1 MTTTSLEEQ
10 LAVLDSKLRAWTLPA
25 HIARDIE
32 RGEEARR
39 EHERQKTKLMKE
51 RAELAEAMKMQLS
64 ADEFERRKRERAA
77 EEQATA
83 AAQAALREAVAQYL
97 DAHEDICVNL
107 RRAAE
112 ATTKAPAAMDVVGKL
127 AATLNET
134 GRRPD
139 AANTLELATSLALL
153 IPWAYR
159 KVPGHRHRLGPLTW
173 PSASEA
179 RHPDH
184 TDPVEAEKKRMA
196 AQILPLAQG

>member
-1 MTTTSLEEQ
+1 LREAQRTQVT
-10 LAVLDSKLRAWTLPA
+10 LADY
-25 HIARDIE
+25 
-32 RGEEARR
+32 
-39 EHERQKTKLMKE
+39 
-51 RAELAEAMKMQLS
+51 
-64 ADEFERRKRERAA
+64 ERRKA
-77 EEQATA
+77 EKVAEQAATA
-83 AAQAALREAVAQYL
+83 AAQAALREATAQYL
-97 DAHEDICVNL
+97 DAFDDAASNL

-112 ATTKAPAAMDVVGKL
+112 ATAKALAAMDVVGKL

-139 AANTLELATSLALL
+139 AANVLELANTLSLL

-159 KVPGHRHRLGPLTW
+159 RVPGHRHRLGPLTW

-196 AQILPLAQG
+196 PILALTRD